1 MTQENKKVEPT
12 AKATVAPAAMSP
24 APAVEPKVE
33 EAPKPVAAPVVE
45 PTKTEPATI
54 DPNIIVIKSADNAVS
69 YIAIPTVF

>member
-24 APAVEPKVE
+24 APAVEPKA